1 MILKLVNNQE
11 NVHTFSI
18 PVDILKKDLLKVKQF
33 MHYVN
38 FHIRCTDFIKK
49 ATKHDKLLHQVIKL
63 ARQNDFYKLNK
74 RLTFL
79 EYIENRNASKYILKT
94 DSEMTEDDDLKPNR
108 TVIPSDLQNHIVPL
122 AH

>member
-1 MILKLVNNQE
+1 MILKLVKNEE

-18 PVDILKKDLLKVKQF
+18 PVDILKKDLLKVKEL
-33 MHYVN
+33 MHHVN
-38 FHIRCTDFIKK
+38 FHIRRTDFIKK

-63 ARQNDFYKLNK
+63 ARQNNFYKLNK

-94 DSEMTEDDDLKPNR
+94 DSEMTEDDDLKPN
-108 TVIPSDLQNHIVPL
+108 
-122 AH
+122 